1 MKAAALALAVAS
13 CAAAAP
19 AQEAGRELE
28 RCARAEDMRAL
39 LADSFGEAR
48 RFAGLID
55 GRGVI
60 ELFTGDASWTLTLTT
75 QDGTTCLIAAGYAH
89 FLVPPGEPA

>member
-1 MKAAALALAVAS
+1 MKAVLFMLAALSWIGPAR
-13 CAAAAP
+13 
-19 AQEAGRELE
+19 AQEAPEAVQ
-28 RCARAEDMRAL
+28 RCGDIDEMRAL
-39 LADSFGEAR
+39 ITDSFGEAR

-60 ELFTGDASWTLTLTT
+60 ELFAGDASWSLTLTT
-75 QDGTTCLIAAGYAH
+75 PDGTTCLIAAGYAH